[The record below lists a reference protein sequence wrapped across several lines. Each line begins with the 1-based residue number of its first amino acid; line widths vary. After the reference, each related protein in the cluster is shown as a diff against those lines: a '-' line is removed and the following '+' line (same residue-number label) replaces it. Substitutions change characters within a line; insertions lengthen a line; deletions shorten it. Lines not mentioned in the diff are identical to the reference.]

1 MDNEPGA
8 GSLHWPERPQEC
20 YHYYKE
26 MKNIPWIIAGLL
38 LILTAG
44 CGSFKTYRL
53 PVGVANARATF
64 PAIKYVAQSMSLQ
77 VAEFGDAVHVRLD
90 ETAWVYYSIQNDEY
104 NMVLHIDDDLGDS
117 GRETKFS
124 DVKLRAEE
132 IWNAAMEI
140 KGFSPP
146 PSCALIIR

>member
-1 MDNEPGA
+1 
-8 GSLHWPERPQEC
+8 
-20 YHYYKE
+20 
-26 MKNIPWIIAGLL
+26 MKRITWIAAGLL
-38 LILTAG
+38 LVLVIG

-64 PAIKYVAQSMSLQ
+64 PAIKYVAQSMGLQ
-77 VAEFGDAVHVRLD
+77 VAEFEDAVHVRLD

-104 NMVLHIDDDLGDS
+104 NMVLHIDNDLSES

-124 DVKLRAEE
+124 DVKTRAEE
-132 IWNAAMEI
+132 IWNAAMEME
-140 KGFSPP
+140 GVAPP

>member
-1 MDNEPGA
+1 
-8 GSLHWPERPQEC
+8 
-20 YHYYKE
+20 
-26 MKNIPWIIAGLL
+26 MKSIPWITAGLL
-38 LILTAG
+38 LALAVG
-44 CGSFKTYRL
+44 CGSFMTYRL

-64 PAIKYVAQSMSLQ
+64 PAIKYVAQSMGLQ
-77 VAEFGDAVHVRLD
+77 VAEFEDAVHVRLD
-90 ETAWVYYSIQNDEY
+90 ETAWVYYSVQNDEY
-104 NMVLHIDDDLGDS
+104 AMVLHIDDDLSES

-140 KGFSPP
+140 KGAAPP

>member
-1 MDNEPGA
+1 
-8 GSLHWPERPQEC
+8 
-20 YHYYKE
+20 
-26 MKNIPWIIAGLL
+26 MKSIPWIIAGLL
-38 LILTAG
+38 LSLAMG

-64 PAIKYVAQSMSLQ
+64 PAIKYVARSMGLQ
-77 VAEFGDAVHVRLD
+77 VAEFEDAIHVRLD
-90 ETAWVYYSIQNDEY
+90 ETAWVYYSVQNDEY
-104 NMVLHIDDDLGDS
+104 NMVLHIDSKLSES

-140 KGFSPP
+140 KGVAPL

>member
-1 MDNEPGA
+1 M
-8 GSLHWPERPQEC
+8 
-20 YHYYKE
+20 
-26 MKNIPWIIAGLL
+26 
-38 LILTAG
+38 ILALAVG
-44 CGSFKTYRL
+44 CGAFMTYRL

-64 PAIKYVAQSMSLQ
+64 PAIKYVARSMGLQ
-77 VAEFGDAVHVRLD
+77 VAEFEDAVHVRLD
-90 ETAWVYYSIQNDEY
+90 ETAWVYYSVQNDEY
-104 NMVLHIDDDLGDS
+104 TMVLHIDNDLGES

-140 KGFSPP
+140 KGVAPP

>member
-1 MDNEPGA
+1 
-8 GSLHWPERPQEC
+8 
-20 YHYYKE
+20 
-26 MKNIPWIIAGLL
+26 MKRIPWIIAGLL
-38 LILTAG
+38 LTLAVG

-64 PAIKYVAQSMSLQ
+64 PAIKYVAQSM
-77 VAEFGDAVHVRLD
+77 GLD

-104 NMVLHIDDDLGDS
+104 NMVLHIDDDLGES
-117 GRETKFS
+117 GRETKFP
-124 DVKLRAEE
+124 DVKLRAQE

-140 KGFSPP
+140 KGVAPP

>member
-1 MDNEPGA
+1 MQ
-8 GSLHWPERPQEC
+8 R
-20 YHYYKE
+20 
-26 MKNIPWIIAGLL
+26 ITWIVAGLL
-38 LILTAG
+38 LALIVG

-64 PAIKYVAQSMSLQ
+64 PAIKYVAKGMSLQ
-77 VAEFGDAVHVRLD
+77 VAEFEDAVHVRLD

-104 NMVLHIDDDLGDS
+104 NMVLHIDNDLSES

-124 DVKLRAEE
+124 DVKTRAEE

-140 KGFSPP
+140 KGVAPP
-146 PSCALIIR
+146 PSCALTIR

>member
-1 MDNEPGA
+1 
-8 GSLHWPERPQEC
+8 
-20 YHYYKE
+20 
-26 MKNIPWIIAGLL
+26 MKSIPWIIAGLL
-38 LILTAG
+38 LMLAIG

-64 PAIKYVAQSMSLQ
+64 PAIKYVAQNMGLQ
-77 VAEFGDAVHVRLD
+77 VAEFEDAVHVRLD

-104 NMVLHIDDDLGDS
+104 NMVLHIDDDLSES

-132 IWNAAMEI
+132 IWNAAVEI
-140 KGFSPP
+140 KGTMPP
-146 PSCALIIR
+146 PACALTIR

>member
-1 MDNEPGA
+1 
-8 GSLHWPERPQEC
+8 
-20 YHYYKE
+20 
-26 MKNIPWIIAGLL
+26 MKRIPWIIAGLL
-38 LILTAG
+38 MTLALG

-64 PAIKYVAQSMSLQ
+64 PAIKYVSQSMGLQ
-77 VAEFGDAVHVRLD
+77 VAEFEDAIHVRLD

-104 NMVLHIDDDLGDS
+104 TMVLHIDSDLSES

-124 DVKLRAEE
+124 DLKLRAEE

-140 KGFSPP
+140 KGFAPP

>member
-1 MDNEPGA
+1 MQ
-8 GSLHWPERPQEC
+8 R
-20 YHYYKE
+20 
-26 MKNIPWIIAGLL
+26 ITWIVAGLFL
-38 LILTAG
+38 VLVAG
-44 CGSFKTYRL
+44 CGSFRTYRL

-64 PAIKYVAQSMSLQ
+64 PAIKYVAQSMGLQ
-77 VAEFGDAVHVRLD
+77 VAEFEDAVHVRLD

-104 NMVLHIDDDLGDS
+104 NMVLHIDNDLSES

-124 DVKLRAEE
+124 DVKTRAEE

-140 KGFSPP
+140 EGIAPP

>member
-1 MDNEPGA
+1 ME
-8 GSLHWPERPQEC
+8 E
-20 YHYYKE
+20 E
-26 MKNIPWIIAGLL
+26 MRRSIPMLL
-38 LILTAG
+38 CLLAFLMACG

-64 PAIKYVAQSMSLQ
+64 PAIKYVAQSMGLQ
-77 VAEFGDAVHVRLD
+77 VAEFEDAVHVRLD

-104 NMVLHIDDDLGDS
+104 NMVLHIDNDLSES

-124 DVKLRAEE
+124 DVKMRAEE
-132 IWNAAMEI
+132 IWNAAIEI
-140 KGFSPP
+140 KGVAPP